1 MDNNLETWNT
11 QEIIHILNDVQ
22 KEQRSGHWFW
32 KDSIHQYREIPEQRS
47 GKKLMEEQG
56 EGRGLMGLAGSGD
69 PKKGKSF
76 EM

>member
-22 KEQRSGHWFW
+22 KEQRSGPWFW
-32 KDSIHQYREIPEQRS
+32 KDSMQQYRGIPEQGS
-47 GKKLMEEQG
+47 GKELMEEQG

-69 PKKGKSF
+69 PENGKSF